1 MLVLGIETSR
11 QPGSVALR
19 RDSRCLARAT
29 LDHDGLR
36 HAQALPPVVAKLL
49 QDHALTTADIDLVAI
64 SHGPGSFTGLRV
76 GIAFAK
82 TLAWSTR
89 CQLVAVDTFAAIAAH
104 APSTANS
111 ICVATDAQRQQLFV
125 RHYRRQHP
133 ETWTPDGNHVIVN
146 TVDWCGER
154 TAADTIITP
163 DTQVLAPHFDNA
175 VTAVTATPE
184 AQTIAQLGQLA
195 ADQGRLDNPVTL
207 EPLYLRQSAAE
218 ESRRQNSTGKNHQG
232 D

>member
-49 QDHALTTADIDLVAI
+49 QDHALTTADINLIAI

-125 RHYRRQHP
+125 RYYRRQHP
-133 ETWTPDGNHVIVN
+133 ETWTPDGNHAIVN

-154 TAADTIITP
+154 TPADTIITP
-163 DTQVLAPHFDNA
+163 DTQVLEPHFDNA
-175 VTAVTATPE
+175 VTATPD

-195 ADQGRLDNPVTL
+195 ADEGRLDNPVTL

-218 ESRRQNSTGKNHQG
+218 ELRRRNSTGKNPKG

>member
-19 RDSRCLARAT
+19 RDSRCLAQAT

-36 HAQALPPVVAKLL
+36 HAQALPPIVAKLL
-49 QDHALTTADIDLVAI
+49 QDHTLTTADINLIAI

-82 TLAWSTR
+82 TLAWSTS

-104 APSTANS
+104 ATSTANS
-111 ICVATDAQRQQLFV
+111 LWVAADAQRRQLFV
-125 RHYRRQHP
+125 RPYRRQHP
-133 ETWTPDGNHVIVN
+133 QTWTPDGNHAIVN
-146 TVDWCGER
+146 AVDWCGER
-154 TAADTIITP
+154 TPGDTIITP
-163 DTQVLAPHFDNA
+163 DTQLLEPHFANN
-175 VTAVTATPE
+175 VTAVTATPN

-195 ADQGRLDNPVTL
+195 AEEGRLDNPVTL

-218 ESRRQNSTGKNHQG
+218 ETRRRKSPSKNH
-232 D
+232 DSH